1 MGLCIFQ
8 TTQNNLHNICKMFQK
23 IPKCDSKRFPRI
35 TLQPTFLPF
44 FAPTSPDV
52 LRTCC
57 TLQSRSATRIF
68 ELLLFPPEGG
78 GDHRG
83 GVGVI
88 GGRDSPWDE
97 RVGFE
102 APVSGGSTPLLLPHT
117 HSAQAKGEPLLI
129 ACRSAA
135 VRRGTACIAMHAA
148 AAGPVP
154 TAYVLLDVRA

>member
-23 IPKCDSKRFPRI
+23 IQKCDSKRFPQI
-35 TLQPTFLPF
+35 TLQPAFLPLLR
-44 FAPTSPDV
+44 PPLDV

-83 GVGVI
+83 GVGVT
-88 GGRDSPWDE
+88 GGRDSPWNK

-102 APVSGGSTPLLLPHT
+102 APVSGGNAPLLLPHT
-117 HSAQAKGEPLLI
+117 HFAQVRATPLLI
-129 ACRSAA
+129 ACRCAA

-148 AAGPVP
+148 AAGPRP
-154 TAYVLLDVRA
+154 TGLCTVDVRA

>member
-8 TTQNNLHNICKMFQK
+8 TTQHNLHNICKMFQNA
-23 IPKCDSKRFPRI
+23 IPKNPKRSLLS
-35 TLQPTFLPF
+35 LQHT
-44 FAPTSPDV
+44 
-52 LRTCC
+52 
-57 TLQSRSATRIF
+57 SRSLRHPSRL
-68 ELLLFPPEGG
+68 ELAACSNQDLQHGSSNSSSSPLEGG

-117 HSAQAKGEPLLI
+117 HSAQVKGEAPAYCLSLCRRPSGHGMYSY
-129 ACRSAA
+129 ACSGSGSGANG
-135 VRRGTACIAMHAA
+135 VCTVGC
-148 AAGPVP
+148 
-154 TAYVLLDVRA
+154 RA

>member
-8 TTQNNLHNICKMFQK
+8 TTQHNLHNICKMFQNA
-23 IPKCDSKRFPRI
+23 IPKNPKRSLLS
-35 TLQPTFLPF
+35 LQHT
-44 FAPTSPDV
+44 
-52 LRTCC
+52 
-57 TLQSRSATRIF
+57 SRSLRHPSRL
-68 ELLLFPPEGG
+68 ELAACSNQDLQHGSSNSSSSPLEGG

-102 APVSGGSTPLLLPHT
+102 APVSGGNAPLLLPHT
-117 HSAQAKGEPLLI
+117 HFVQGRANPLLI
-129 ACRSAA
+129 ACRCAA

-148 AAGPVP
+148 AAGPRP
-154 TAYVLLDVRA
+154 SGLCTFDVRA

>member
-23 IPKCDSKRFPRI
+23 IQKCDSKRFPQI

-44 FAPTSPDV
+44 LAPTPPDV

-57 TLQSRSATRIF
+57 TLPSRSATRIF

-88 GGRDSPWDE
+88 GGRDSPWAE

-117 HSAQAKGEPLLI
+117 RFAQVKGEAPAYCLSLCRRSSGHGMYSY
-129 ACRSAA
+129 ACSGSGSAPIG
-135 VRRGTACIAMHAA
+135 VM
-148 AAGPVP
+148 
-154 TAYVLLDVRA
+154 YL